1 MPPDL
6 QIAPGKVIGDAH
18 PCFIIAEIGQN
29 HQGDINIAKQL
40 IRCAKESGADC
51 VKFQKTCLTEKFN
64 YKALQRPYSGPNSWG
79 STYGEHKAHLE
90 FSDSQFYELQRYAT
104 EEVGIVFTASAMD
117 LVSMELLL
125 KMNVPFLKIG
135 SGDAANFPMLEYAAA
150 TGKPLVI
157 STGMQN
163 LQNVQ
168 SIYQAVKEYAARFCF
183 MHCVSSY
190 PTPAEHV
197 NLKVINL
204 YKQVFPD
211 IHVGYSGH
219 EIGIPISVAAVALGA
234 KLLERHITLDKSWKG
249 TDHICSLTP
258 GEFQELVNQVRLVEV
273 ALGEPVKQLQPS
285 EHECYMKLG
294 KTIVAARKMHVGMR
308 LGPNDLK
315 VKVADPKG
323 CPADII
329 KNLIGMILTRNL
341 EEDESILLT
350 DIS

>member
-204 YKQVFPD
+204 YKQ
-211 IHVGYSGH
+211 
-219 EIGIPISVAAVALGA
+219 
-234 KLLERHITLDKSWKG
+234 LLERHITLDKSWKG